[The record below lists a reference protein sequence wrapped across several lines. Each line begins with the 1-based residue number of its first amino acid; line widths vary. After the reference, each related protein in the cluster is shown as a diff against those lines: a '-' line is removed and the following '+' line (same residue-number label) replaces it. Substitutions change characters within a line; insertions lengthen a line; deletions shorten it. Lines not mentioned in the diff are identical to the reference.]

1 MSINAFKP
9 YDSATVNSATNGSSN
24 RVALPYPARSSDVI
38 KVANIGTAAAFIKIG
53 DSAVAAATATSMP
66 VLSNSV
72 EVFTLNA
79 GDTHVAIIGEAGSTV
94 YVTMG
99 TGM

>member
-9 YDSATVNSATNGSSN
+9 YDFDTLKSTLDGSSN
-24 RVALPYPARSSDVI
+24 RVALPQPARSNDVV
-38 KVANIGTAAAFIKIG
+38 KVANIGTSAAFTKIG
-53 DSAVAAATATSMP
+53 GSAVAATTSSMP
-66 VLSNSV
+66 VLANSV

-79 GDTHVAIIGEAGSTV
+79 GDTHVAIIGAAGSDV

-99 TGM
+99 TGI